1 MRSEHA
7 RHSLEALMATL
18 KSLVPFILLVAVA
31 AAGGALFPPGEWHA
45 ALAKPAFNPPNA
57 LFAPVWTAL
66 YVMMAVAAW
75 RVFRREGWQAP
86 LWLWLAQ
93 LVLNAI
99 WTPLFFGLHRID
111 LALADIIVLDL
122 LVIATTVAF
131 FRRDRLAGWLLVP
144 YLAWILFAT
153 ALTFAI
159 WRLNP
164 AA

>member
-1 MRSEHA
+1 MSGI
-7 RHSLEALMATL
+7 
-18 KSLVPFILLVAVA
+18 KSLVPFLVLVAIT
-31 AAGGALFPPGEWHA
+31 AAGGVLFPPGEWHA
-45 ALAKPAFNPPNA
+45 ALVKPSFNPPNV

-66 YVMMAVAAW
+66 YLMMAVAAW
-75 RVFRREGWQAP
+75 RVFRRDGWQAP
-86 LWLWLAQ
+86 LWLWLGQ

-111 LALADIIVLDL
+111 LALADIVVLDA
-122 LVIATTVAF
+122 LVVATLVAF
-131 FRRDRLAGWLLVP
+131 FRRDRVAGALLLP

-164 AA
+164 PA

>member
-1 MRSEHA
+1 
-7 RHSLEALMATL
+7 
-18 KSLVPFILLVAVA
+18 
-31 AAGGALFPPGEWHA
+31 
-45 ALAKPAFNPPNA
+45 
-57 LFAPVWTAL
+57 
-66 YVMMAVAAW
+66 
-75 RVFRREGWQAP
+75 
-86 LWLWLAQ
+86 
-93 LVLNAI
+93 
-99 WTPLFFGLHRID
+99 LFFGLHRID

-122 LVIATTVAF
+122 LVIATTAVF

>member
-1 MRSEHA
+1 MS
-7 RHSLEALMATL
+7 TL
-18 KSLVPFILLVAVA
+18 KSLVPFVLLVAIA

-45 ALAKPAFNPPNA
+45 ALVKPSFNPPNTV
-57 LFAPVWTAL
+57 FAPVWTAL

-75 RVFRREGWQAP
+75 RVFRREGWKAP
-86 LWLWLAQ
+86 LWLWLVQ

-111 LALADIIVLDL
+111 LALADIVVLDV

-144 YLAWILFAT
+144 YLVWILFAT

>member
-93 LVLNAI
+93 LERAVAPH
-99 WTPLFFGLHRID
+99 TS
-111 LALADIIVLDL
+111 
-122 LVIATTVAF
+122 IASWVSQLPTGKSTSSL
-131 FRRDRLAGWLLVP
+131 RRDRRFYDAFIAMLVQVLQCLYQVA
-144 YLAWILFAT
+144 YLCSD
-153 ALTFAI
+153 
-159 WRLNP
+159 
-164 AA
+164 